1 MGARIIFLAPAAQDV
16 GLTSLALG
24 LVRALQRD
32 GMKVAFVKP
41 IAQPRSEIR
50 RLQKGIDTSSHFAR
64 TLCMTQSPDPIPFE
78 RAEEQIR
85 KGDLA
90 ALLED
95 IATMTEALRAGHDV
109 VVVEGLIPLASA
121 QIALRLNVEIVRSL
135 GADVIPV
142 LSGVEYDPKS
152 IAETVAL
159 IHRQYTRDGNSPLL
173 GLMINKM
180 KVDADREKL
189 KTALASFGMASS
201 TIIGAIP
208 YQPRLNAPRLSD
220 IVASLDLTVVQGKA
234 LDTVRVQ
241 EIVVGARSVEKM
253 IDRIRPETLVVMPGD
268 RSDIAIASAL
278 AHSRGVPLAG
288 LLLTCGAPLA
298 PPVAE
303 LMTSAGTRI
312 LPILSTPDDT
322 YATASRLSHLSYHVS
337 EDDSQ
342 HMEKVIDFVAEH
354 IDTTALRERI
364 GTSNELRL
372 SPPRFRNHLI
382 EGARKANKRIVLPEG
397 EEPRTL
403 QAAVICHKKGIAR
416 CVLLGRPEV
425 VRMLAKA
432 QEIELPEDLEILDPQ
447 SIRAN
452 YVDAMVELR
461 KSKGMTPPQA
471 IAQLDD
477 TVVLGT
483 MMLAVGEVDGL
494 VSGAIHTTASTVRPA
509 LQLIKTEPGQSIVS
523 SVFFMLMPDQVLV
536 YGDCAINPNPT
547 ADQLAEIALQSSDTA
562 KAFGID
568 PRVAMIS
575 YSTGTSGTG
584 GDVDKVREATELAR
598 ERRPGLLIDGP
609 MQYDAAS
616 VESVGR
622 SKAPDSP
629 VAGRA
634 NVFVFPDLNTGN
646 TTYKAVQ
653 RSADVVSV
661 GPMLQG
667 LRKPVNDLSRG
678 ALVDDIVF
686 TIALTAIQADQQSP
700 AKADAAPQSEKAQ
713 KDAVSA

>member
-1 MGARIIFLAPAAQDV
+1 MCARIIFLAAAAQDV
-16 GLTSLALG
+16 GLTSLSLG

-32 GMKVAFVKP
+32 GLKVAFVKP
-41 IAQPRSEIR
+41 IAQPRSESR
-50 RLQKGIDTSSHFAR
+50 SQKKGIDTSSHFAR
-64 TLCMTQSPDPIPFE
+64 TLCMTNSPDPIPFE

-95 IATMTEALRAGHDV
+95 VATMTEALRADHDV

-135 GADVIPV
+135 DADVIPV
-142 LSGVEYDPKS
+142 LSGVDYEPKF

-159 IHRQYTRDGNSPLL
+159 IHRQYAREGNSPLL

-180 KVDADREKL
+180 KVNADRERL
-189 KTALASFGMASS
+189 KEALAPFGLASS
-201 TIIGAIP
+201 TILGAIP
-208 YQPRLNAPRLSD
+208 YEPNLNTPRLSD
-220 IVASLDLTVVQGKA
+220 LVSSLDLSVVQGSK
-234 LDTVRVQ
+234 LDAVRVR

-253 IDRIRPETLVVMPGD
+253 IDRLRPETLVVMPGD
-268 RSDIAIASAL
+268 RSDIALASAL

-298 PPVAE
+298 APVAE
-303 LMTSAGTRI
+303 LMASVGSNI

-322 YATASRLSHLSYHVS
+322 YATASRLAHLSYHVS
-337 EDDSQ
+337 QDDSQ
-342 HMEKVIDFVAEH
+342 HMEKVVDFVAEH
-354 IDTTALRERI
+354 IDTTSLRGQI
-364 GTSNELRL
+364 GTSTEARL

-382 EGARKANKRIVLPEG
+382 EGARRANKRIVLPEG

-403 QAAVICHKKGIAR
+403 QAAVICHRKGIAR
-416 CVLLGRPEV
+416 CVLLGRPDAIQ
-425 VRMLAKA
+425 MIAKA
-432 QEIELPEDLEILDPQ
+432 KDIELPADLEILDPQ
-447 SIRAN
+447 AVRAN

-471 IAQLDD
+471 MAQLED

-494 VSGAIHTTASTVRPA
+494 VSGAVHTTASTVRPA

-547 ADQLAEIALQSSDTA
+547 ADQLAEIAVQSSDTA

-598 ERRPGLLIDGP
+598 QRKPDLLIDGP
-609 MQYDAAS
+609 IQYDAAS

-622 SKAPDSP
+622 SKAPNSP

-686 TIALTAIQADQQSP
+686 TIALTAIQADQQSTNEGGAGSEP
-700 AKADAAPQSEKAQ
+700 AR
-713 KDAVSA
+713 KDAVNA

>member
-1 MGARIIFLAPAAQDV
+1 MCARIIFLAAAAQDV
-16 GLTSLALG
+16 GLTSLSLG

-41 IAQPRSEIR
+41 IAQPRSESR
-50 RLQKGIDTSSHFAR
+50 VQKKGIDTSSHFAR
-64 TLCMTQSPDPIPFE
+64 TLCMTNSPDPIPFE

-95 IATMTEALRAGHDV
+95 VATMTEALRADHDV

-142 LSGVEYDPKS
+142 LSGVDYEPKF

-159 IHRQYTRDGNSPLL
+159 IHRQYAREGNSPLL

-180 KVDADREKL
+180 KVAADREKL
-189 KTALASFGMASS
+189 KEALAPFGLASS
-201 TIIGAIP
+201 TILGAIP
-208 YQPRLNAPRLSD
+208 YEPNLNTPRLSD
-220 IVASLDLTVVQGKA
+220 LVSSLDLSVVQGSK
-234 LDTVRVQ
+234 LDAVRVR

-253 IDRIRPETLVVMPGD
+253 IDRLRPETLVVMPGD
-268 RSDIAIASAL
+268 RSDIALASAL

-298 PPVAE
+298 TPVAD
-303 LMTSAGTRI
+303 LMASVGSNI

-322 YATASRLSHLSYHVS
+322 YATASRLAHLSYHVS
-337 EDDSQ
+337 QDDSQ

-354 IDTTALRERI
+354 IDTTSLRDRI
-364 GTSNELRL
+364 GTSTEARL

-382 EGARKANKRIVLPEG
+382 EGARRANKRIVLPEG

-403 QAAVICHKKGIAR
+403 QAAVICHHKGIAR
-416 CVLLGRPEV
+416 CVLLGRPDAIQ
-425 VRMLAKA
+425 MIAKA
-432 QEIELPEDLEILDPQ
+432 KDIELPADLEILDPQ
-447 SIRAN
+447 AVRAN

-471 IAQLDD
+471 MAQLED

-494 VSGAIHTTASTVRPA
+494 VSGAVHTTASTVRPA

-547 ADQLAEIALQSSDTA
+547 ADQLAEIAVQSSDTA

-584 GDVDKVREATELAR
+584 GDVDKVREATELAKQR
-598 ERRPGLLIDGP
+598 KPDLLIDGP
-609 MQYDAAS
+609 IQYDAAS

-622 SKAPDSP
+622 SKAPHSP

-686 TIALTAIQADQQSP
+686 TIALTAIQADQQTAGEAGSEP
-700 AKADAAPQSEKAQ
+700 AR

>member
-1 MGARIIFLAPAAQDV
+1 MCARIIFLAAAAQDV
-16 GLTSLALG
+16 GLTSLSLG

-32 GMKVAFVKP
+32 GLKVAFVKP
-41 IAQPRSEIR
+41 IAQPRSESR
-50 RLQKGIDTSSHFAR
+50 SQKKGIDTSSHFAR
-64 TLCMTQSPDPIPFE
+64 TLCMTNSPEPIPFE
-78 RAEEQIR
+78 RVEEQIR

-95 IATMTEALRAGHDV
+95 IATMTEALRADHDV

-121 QIALRLNVEIVRSL
+121 QIALRVNVEIARSL
-135 GADVIPV
+135 DADVIPV
-142 LSGVEYDPKS
+142 LSGVDYEPKF

-159 IHRQYTRDGNSPLL
+159 IHRQYAREGNSPLL

-180 KVDADREKL
+180 KVDADRQRL
-189 KTALASFGMASS
+189 KEALTPFGLASS
-201 TIIGAIP
+201 TILGAIP
-208 YQPRLNAPRLSD
+208 YEPNLNTPRLSD
-220 IVASLDLTVVQGKA
+220 LVSSLDLSVIQGSR
-234 LDTVRVQ
+234 LDAVRVR

-253 IDRIRPETLVVMPGD
+253 IDRLRPETLVVMPGD
-268 RSDIAIASAL
+268 RSDIALASAL

-298 PPVAE
+298 SPVAE
-303 LMTSAGTRI
+303 LMASVGSNI

-322 YATASRLSHLSYHVS
+322 YATASRLAHLSYHVS
-337 EDDSQ
+337 QDDSQ

-354 IDTTALRERI
+354 IDTTSLRERI
-364 GTSNELRL
+364 GTSTEARL

-382 EGARKANKRIVLPEG
+382 EGARRANKRIVLPEG

-403 QAAVICHKKGIAR
+403 QAAVICHQKGIAR
-416 CVLLGRPEV
+416 CVLLGRPDAIQ
-425 VRMLAKA
+425 MIAKA
-432 QEIELPEDLEILDPQ
+432 KDIELPADLEILDPQ
-447 SIRAN
+447 AVRAN

-471 IAQLDD
+471 IAQLED

-494 VSGAIHTTASTVRPA
+494 VSGAVHTTASTVRPA

-547 ADQLAEIALQSSDTA
+547 ADQLAEIAVQSSDTA
-562 KAFGID
+562 RAFGID

-584 GDVDKVREATELAR
+584 GDVDKVREATELAKQR
-598 ERRPGLLIDGP
+598 KPDLLIDGP
-609 MQYDAAS
+609 IQYDAAS

-622 SKAPDSP
+622 SKAPNSP

-686 TIALTAIQADQQSP
+686 TIALTAIQADQQSATEGRAGSDP
-700 AKADAAPQSEKAQ
+700 ATKNAI
-713 KDAVSA
+713 SA

>member
-1 MGARIIFLAPAAQDV
+1 MCARIIFLAAAAQDV
-16 GLTSLALG
+16 GLTSLSLG

-41 IAQPRSEIR
+41 IAQPRSESR
-50 RLQKGIDTSSHFAR
+50 VQKKGIDTSSHFAR
-64 TLCMTQSPDPIPFE
+64 TLCMTNSPEPIPFE
-78 RAEEQIR
+78 KAEEQIR

-95 IATMTEALRAGHDV
+95 VATMTEALRADHDV

-142 LSGVEYDPKS
+142 LSGVDYEPKF

-159 IHRQYTRDGNSPLL
+159 IHRQYAREGNSPLL

-180 KVDADREKL
+180 KVAADREKL
-189 KTALASFGMASS
+189 KDALAPFGLASS
-201 TIIGAIP
+201 TILGAIP
-208 YQPRLNAPRLSD
+208 YEPNLNTPRLSD
-220 IVASLDLTVVQGKA
+220 LVSSLDLSVVQGSK
-234 LDTVRVQ
+234 LDAVRVR

-253 IDRIRPETLVVMPGD
+253 IDRLRPETLVVMPGD
-268 RSDIAIASAL
+268 RSDIALASAL

-298 PPVAE
+298 TPVAD
-303 LMTSAGTRI
+303 LMASVGSNI

-322 YATASRLSHLSYHVS
+322 YATASRLAHLSYHVS
-337 EDDSQ
+337 QDDSQ

-354 IDTTALRERI
+354 IDTTSLRDRI
-364 GTSNELRL
+364 GTSTEARL

-382 EGARKANKRIVLPEG
+382 EGARRANKRIVLPEG

-403 QAAVICHKKGIAR
+403 QAAVICHQKGIAR
-416 CVLLGRPEV
+416 CVLLGRPDAIQMIA
-425 VRMLAKA
+425 RAKD
-432 QEIELPEDLEILDPQ
+432 IELPADLEILDPAAV
-447 SIRAN
+447 RAN

-471 IAQLDD
+471 MAQLED

-494 VSGAIHTTASTVRPA
+494 VSGAVHTTASTVRPA

-547 ADQLAEIALQSSDTA
+547 ADQLAEIAVQSSDTA

-584 GDVDKVREATELAR
+584 GDVDKVREATELAKQR
-598 ERRPGLLIDGP
+598 KPDLLIDGP
-609 MQYDAAS
+609 IQYDAAS

-686 TIALTAIQADQQSP
+686 TIALTAIQADQQSAGEAASEP
-700 AKADAAPQSEKAQ
+700 AR
-713 KDAVSA
+713 KDAVNA

>member
-1 MGARIIFLAPAAQDV
+1 MCARIIFLAAAAQDV
-16 GLTSLALG
+16 GLTSLSLG

-41 IAQPRSEIR
+41 IAQPRSESR
-50 RLQKGIDTSSHFAR
+50 VQKKGIDTSSHFAR
-64 TLCMTQSPDPIPFE
+64 TLCMTNSPDPIPFE

-95 IATMTEALRAGHDV
+95 VATMTEALRADHDV

-142 LSGVEYDPKS
+142 LSGVDYEPKF

-159 IHRQYTRDGNSPLL
+159 IHRQYAREGNSPLL

-180 KVDADREKL
+180 KVAADREKL
-189 KTALASFGMASS
+189 KEALAPFGLASS
-201 TIIGAIP
+201 TILGAIP
-208 YQPRLNAPRLSD
+208 YEPNLNTPRLSD
-220 IVASLDLTVVQGKA
+220 LVSSLDLSVVQGSK
-234 LDTVRVQ
+234 LDAVRVR

-253 IDRIRPETLVVMPGD
+253 IDRLRPETLVVMPGD
-268 RSDIAIASAL
+268 RSDIALASAL

-298 PPVAE
+298 TPVAD
-303 LMTSAGTRI
+303 LMASVGSNI

-322 YATASRLSHLSYHVS
+322 YATASRLAHLSYHVS
-337 EDDSQ
+337 QDDSQ

-354 IDTTALRERI
+354 IDTTSLRDRI
-364 GTSNELRL
+364 GTSTEARL

-382 EGARKANKRIVLPEG
+382 EGARRANKRIVLPEG

-403 QAAVICHKKGIAR
+403 QAAVICHQKGIAR
-416 CVLLGRPEV
+416 CVLLGRPDAIQMIA
-425 VRMLAKA
+425 RAKD
-432 QEIELPEDLEILDPQ
+432 IELPADLEILDPQ
-447 SIRAN
+447 AVRAN

-471 IAQLDD
+471 MAQLED

-494 VSGAIHTTASTVRPA
+494 VSGAVHTTASTVRPA

-547 ADQLAEIALQSSDTA
+547 ADQLAEIAVQSSDTA

-584 GDVDKVREATELAR
+584 GDVDKVREATELAKQR
-598 ERRPGLLIDGP
+598 KPDLLIDGP
-609 MQYDAAS
+609 IQYDAAS

-686 TIALTAIQADQQSP
+686 TIALTAIQADQQTAGEAGSEP
-700 AKADAAPQSEKAQ
+700 AR
-713 KDAVSA
+713 KDAVNA

>member
-1 MGARIIFLAPAAQDV
+1 MCARIIFLAAAAQDV
-16 GLTSLALG
+16 GLTSLSLG

-41 IAQPRSEIR
+41 IAQPRSESR
-50 RLQKGIDTSSHFAR
+50 VQKKGIDTSSHFAR
-64 TLCMTQSPDPIPFE
+64 TLCMTNSPEPIPFE
-78 RAEEQIR
+78 KAEEQIR

-95 IATMTEALRAGHDV
+95 VATMTEALRADHDV

-142 LSGVEYDPKS
+142 LSGVDYEPKF

-159 IHRQYTRDGNSPLL
+159 IHRQYAHEGNSPLL

-180 KVDADREKL
+180 KVAADREKL
-189 KTALASFGMASS
+189 KDALAPFGLASS
-201 TIIGAIP
+201 TILGAIP
-208 YQPRLNAPRLSD
+208 YEPNLNTPRLSD
-220 IVASLDLTVVQGKA
+220 LVSSLDLSVVQGSK
-234 LDTVRVQ
+234 LDAVRVR

-253 IDRIRPETLVVMPGD
+253 IDRLRPETLVVMPGD
-268 RSDIAIASAL
+268 RSDIALASAL

-298 PPVAE
+298 TPVAD
-303 LMTSAGTRI
+303 LMASVGSNI

-322 YATASRLSHLSYHVS
+322 YATASRLAHLSYHVS
-337 EDDSQ
+337 QDDSQ

-354 IDTTALRERI
+354 IDTTSLRDRI
-364 GTSNELRL
+364 GTSTEARL

-382 EGARKANKRIVLPEG
+382 EGARRANKRIVLPEG

-403 QAAVICHKKGIAR
+403 QAAVICHQKGIAR
-416 CVLLGRPEV
+416 CVLLGRPDAIQMIA
-425 VRMLAKA
+425 RAKD
-432 QEIELPEDLEILDPQ
+432 IELPADLEILDPAAV
-447 SIRAN
+447 RAN

-471 IAQLDD
+471 MAQLED

-494 VSGAIHTTASTVRPA
+494 VSGAVHTTASTVRPA

-547 ADQLAEIALQSSDTA
+547 ADQLAEIAVQSSDTA

-584 GDVDKVREATELAR
+584 GDVDKVREATELAKQR
-598 ERRPGLLIDGP
+598 KPDLLIDGP
-609 MQYDAAS
+609 IQYDAAS

-686 TIALTAIQADQQSP
+686 TIALTAIQADQQTAGEAASEP
-700 AKADAAPQSEKAQ
+700 AR
-713 KDAVSA
+713 KDAVNA

>member
-1 MGARIIFLAPAAQDV
+1 MCARIIFLAAAAQDV
-16 GLTSLALG
+16 GLTSLSLG

-41 IAQPRSEIR
+41 IAQPRSESR
-50 RLQKGIDTSSHFAR
+50 VQKKGIDTSSHFAR
-64 TLCMTQSPDPIPFE
+64 TLCMTNSPEPIPFE
-78 RAEEQIR
+78 KAEEQIR

-95 IATMTEALRAGHDV
+95 VATMTEALRADHDV

-142 LSGVEYDPKS
+142 LSGVDYEPKF

-159 IHRQYTRDGNSPLL
+159 IHRQYAREGNSPLL

-180 KVDADREKL
+180 KVNADRERL
-189 KTALASFGMASS
+189 KEALTPFGLASS
-201 TIIGAIP
+201 TILGAIP
-208 YQPRLNAPRLSD
+208 YEPNLNTPRLSD
-220 IVASLDLTVVQGKA
+220 LVSSLDLSVVQGSK
-234 LDTVRVQ
+234 LDAVRVR

-253 IDRIRPETLVVMPGD
+253 IDRLRPETLVVMPGD
-268 RSDIAIASAL
+268 RSDIALASAL

-298 PPVAE
+298 TPVAD
-303 LMTSAGTRI
+303 LMASVGSNI

-322 YATASRLSHLSYHVS
+322 YATASRLAHLSYHVS
-337 EDDSQ
+337 QDDSQ

-354 IDTTALRERI
+354 IDTTSLRDRI
-364 GTSNELRL
+364 GTSTEARL

-382 EGARKANKRIVLPEG
+382 EGARRANKRIVLPEG

-403 QAAVICHKKGIAR
+403 QAAVICHQKGIAR
-416 CVLLGRPEV
+416 CVLLGRPDAIQMIA
-425 VRMLAKA
+425 RAKD
-432 QEIELPEDLEILDPQ
+432 IELPADLEILDPAAV
-447 SIRAN
+447 RAN

-471 IAQLDD
+471 MAQLED

-494 VSGAIHTTASTVRPA
+494 VSGAVHTTASTVRPA

-547 ADQLAEIALQSSDTA
+547 ADQLAEIAVQSSDTA

-584 GDVDKVREATELAR
+584 GDVDKVREATELAKQR
-598 ERRPGLLIDGP
+598 KPDLLIDGP
-609 MQYDAAS
+609 IQYDAAS

-686 TIALTAIQADQQSP
+686 TIALTAIQADQQTAGEAASEP
-700 AKADAAPQSEKAQ
+700 AR
-713 KDAVSA
+713 KDAVNA

>member
-1 MGARIIFLAPAAQDV
+1 MCARIIFLAAAAQDV
-16 GLTSLALG
+16 GLTSLSLG

-41 IAQPRSEIR
+41 IAQPRSESR
-50 RLQKGIDTSSHFAR
+50 TQKKGIDTSSHFAR
-64 TLCMTQSPDPIPFE
+64 TLCMTPSPDPIPFE

-95 IATMTEALRAGHDV
+95 IAKMTEALRADHDV

-142 LSGVEYDPKS
+142 LSGVDYEPKF

-159 IHRQYTRDGNSPLL
+159 IHRQYAREGNSPLL
-173 GLMINKM
+173 GLMINKI
-180 KVDADREKL
+180 KVDADRERL
-189 KTALASFGMASS
+189 KEALAPFGLASS
-201 TIIGAIP
+201 TILGAIP
-208 YQPRLNAPRLSD
+208 YEPNLNTPRLSD
-220 IVASLDLTVVQGKA
+220 LISSLDLSVVQGTR
-234 LDTVRVQ
+234 LDAVRVR

-253 IDRIRPETLVVMPGD
+253 IDRLRPETLVVMPGD
-268 RSDIAIASAL
+268 RSDIALASAL

-298 PPVAE
+298 SPVAE
-303 LMTSAGTRI
+303 LMASVGSNI

-354 IDTTALRERI
+354 IDTTSLRNRI
-364 GTSNELRL
+364 GTSTEARL

-403 QAAVICHKKGIAR
+403 QAAVICHQKGIAR
-416 CVLLGRPEV
+416 CVLLGRPDAIQ
-425 VRMLAKA
+425 MIAKTKD
-432 QEIELPEDLEILDPQ
+432 IELPADLEILDPQ
-447 SIRAN
+447 AVRAN

-471 IAQLDD
+471 IAQLED

-494 VSGAIHTTASTVRPA
+494 VSGAVHTTASTVRPA

-547 ADQLAEIALQSSDTA
+547 ADQLAEIAVQSSDTA

-584 GDVDKVREATELAR
+584 GDVDKVREATELAKQR
-598 ERRPGLLIDGP
+598 KPDLLIDGP
-609 MQYDAAS
+609 IQYDAAS

-686 TIALTAIQADQQSP
+686 TIALTAIQADQQSATEGGAGSEP
-700 AKADAAPQSEKAQ
+700 AK